1 MTRHRTWSP
10 PLFIVSSVRLQAL
23 KLYCQFSLNPL
34 SLLSVLL
41 MKYKDLNSTIQFFS
55 IQQITTFSFDLLLST
70 LSEYITT
77 VIYSLQRVSG
87 YIPF

>member
-1 MTRHRTWSP
+1 MIQRRTWSP
-10 PLFIVSSVRLQAL
+10 PLLIVSSVRLQAL

-41 MKYKDLNSTIQFFS
+41 MKYKDLNSSIQFFS